1 LPPAEIGTAQQ
12 EIPVF
17 NIFAQ
22 KGFQVK
28 FENGYTVSVMFGAG
42 NYCEHHHNDDVAP
55 TLNSDATIKVWQ
67 QHKSID
73 AEIAVFDPDNNFV
86 SGFPGCNENDQIKGW
101 ITPAEMLEVMNWA
114 ASQN

>member
-1 LPPAEIGTAQQ
+1 MGTAQQ

-17 NIFAQ
+17 KVFAQ

-28 FENGYTVSVMFGAG
+28 FENGYIVSVMFGAG
-42 NYCEHHHNDDVAP
+42 NYCEHHLNDDVAP

-67 QHKSID
+67 KHESID

-86 SGFPGCNENDQIKGW
+86 QIPFSWNDQVKGW
-101 ITPAEMLEVMNWA
+101 ITPEEMLEVMNWA